1 MCIRLD
7 MVYKSNIF
15 YSLDLDKDEAIRVNR
30 DEKFL
35 LQNKKILEKK
45 VSYSDKEVTVLGIPE
60 EIPDNLVVKNDSIN
74 FNCAS
79 ASERSRQIQPSSH
92 VAPSYLPNG
101 DIIDDYTVDNYD
113 DNNEDHAD
121 DEDDEVPA
129 LPSVKLLTNKFQSIA
144 VEKKKPIK
152 TVSRSS

>member
-1 MCIRLD
+1 M
-7 MVYKSNIF
+7 
-15 YSLDLDKDEAIRVNR
+15 DKDDTSRVKSSKE
-30 DEKFL
+30 EKL
-35 LQNKKILEKK
+35 VQPNKRIIEKK

-60 EIPDNLVVKNDSIN
+60 EIPENPVVKNDSIH

-129 LPSVKLLTNKFQSIA
+129 LPSVKLLTNKFQSIS
-144 VEKKKPIK
+144 VENKKPIK
-152 TVSRSS
+152 TVSRS